1 MSGGDGRRP
10 PTGRWMPTGAPEPRR
25 GGAWRCGL
33 ITVGTAEPD
42 SSKPKP
48 AGAGPVFKV
57 PFVIVFRGKTQPR
70 PRKEEK
76 GPRALEGSHRGG
88 SHGRGEGPRTS
99 RVSSSGRGHPP
110 GRPLFKPDPGDS
122 RGTFNHY
129 GRGRRRLVEGVRRRR
144 RRRSRR
150 VRRRVRASGPTRPR
164 RRRRRALPGVR
175 RTRVRR
181 RAPPE
186 AQGSPREPRRR
197 EHLAHALHGCRE
209 GGQRRGRRERV
220 VVGRRG
226 RAEGRRGARGRGGR
240 AKETSRAARGSH
252 APIRSR
258 PRLRRGARAGPPALR
273 RRRRGDR
280 HRGAA
285 R

>member
-1 MSGGDGRRP
+1 MALWAHSSPSEQPSPTLRNQTKQRQRRP
-10 PTGRWMPTGAPEPRR
+10 R
-25 GGAWRCGL
+25 
-33 ITVGTAEPD
+33 
-42 SSKPKP
+42 
-48 AGAGPVFKV
+48 FKV
-57 PFVIVFRGKTQPR
+57 PFVVSEG
-70 PRKEEK
+70 
-76 GPRALEGSHRGG
+76 RAHNR
-88 SHGRGEGPRTS
+88 GRGRRRRLRARSKDLAGVVLTDGE
-99 RVSSSGRGHPP
+99 RVSHLAGVELRSRSPARSPP
-110 GRPLFKPDPGDS
+110 VQTRS
-122 RGTFNHY
+122 ATAEGTFNHY

-226 RAEGRRGARGRGGR
+226 RAEGRRGARRGGGR

-252 APIRSR
+252 AP
-258 PRLRRGARAGPPALR
+258 LE
-273 RRRRGDR
+273 
-280 HRGAA
+280 
-285 R
+285 

>member
-10 PTGRWMPTGAPEPRR
+10 PTGRWTPPGAPEPRR

-33 ITVGTAEPD
+33 IHHRRNSRVRLFVTKR
-42 SSKPKP
+42 SS
-48 AGAGPVFKV
+48 ASAGPVSKC
-57 PFVIVFRGKTQPR
+57 RSLSPR
-70 PRKEEK
+70 EGHTTEAAEE
-76 GPRALEGSHRGG
+76 GEGSARARRISPGWF
-88 SHGRGEGPRTS
+88 SRT
-99 RVSSSGRGHPP
+99 
-110 GRPLFKPDPGDS
+110 GRPSHLAGVELRS
-122 RGTFNHY
+122 RSPARSPPVQTRSATAERRFHRH

-144 RRRSRR
+144 GRRSRR
-150 VRRRVRASGPTRPR
+150 LRRRVRASGPTRPR

-226 RAEGRRGARGRGGR
+226 RAEGRRGARRGGGR

-252 APIRSR
+252 AP
-258 PRLRRGARAGPPALR
+258 LE
-273 RRRRGDR
+273 
-280 HRGAA
+280 
-285 R
+285 

>member
-1 MSGGDGRRP
+1 MALWAHHRR
-10 PTGRWMPTGAPEPRR
+10 
-25 GGAWRCGL
+25 
-33 ITVGTAEPD
+33 D
-42 SSKPKP
+42 SRARLFETKRSS
-48 AGAGPVFKV
+48 ASAGPVSKC
-57 PFVIVFRGKTQPR
+57 RSLSPR
-70 PRKEEK
+70 EGHTTEAAEE
-76 GPRALEGSHRGG
+76 GEGSARARRISPGWF
-88 SHGRGEGPRTS
+88 SRT
-99 RVSSSGRGHPP
+99 
-110 GRPLFKPDPGDS
+110 GRPSHLAGVELRS
-122 RGTFNHY
+122 RSPARSPPVQTRSATAERRFHRH

-144 RRRSRR
+144 GRRSRR
-150 VRRRVRASGPTRPR
+150 LRRRVRASGPTRPR

-220 VVGRRG
+220 VVGRRAVPRG
-226 RAEGRRGARGRGGR
+226 VAELASRW
-240 AKETSRAARGSH
+240 TSEGDEPRGSRQP

-258 PRLRRGARAGPPALR
+258 RRLRRGARAGPPALPPSAR
-273 RRRRGDR
+273 RPPPWGR
-280 HRGAA
+280 A